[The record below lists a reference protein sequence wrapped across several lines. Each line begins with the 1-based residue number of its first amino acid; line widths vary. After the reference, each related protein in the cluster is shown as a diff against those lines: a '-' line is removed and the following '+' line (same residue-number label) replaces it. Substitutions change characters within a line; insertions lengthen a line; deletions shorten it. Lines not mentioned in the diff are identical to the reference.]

1 MENKRELKPFFS
13 RLLSSSEYEYNIKEV
28 NEVSYNADSMNSI
41 NDEVDEMV
49 SKLEDNIRL
58 SGHFI
63 AAVQQNNEDNI
74 NQIQIECQG
83 KIQFNYL
90 KLSEFILIIML

>member
-49 SKLEDNIRL
+49 SKLEDNFRL

-83 KIQFNYL
+83 KIQFNYIRS
-90 KLSEFILIIML
+90 SEFILIIML